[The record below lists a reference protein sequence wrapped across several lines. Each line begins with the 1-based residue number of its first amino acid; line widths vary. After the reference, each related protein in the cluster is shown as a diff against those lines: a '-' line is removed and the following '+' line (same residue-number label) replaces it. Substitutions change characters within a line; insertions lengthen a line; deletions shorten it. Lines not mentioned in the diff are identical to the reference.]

1 MTATRHDGSRLHWM
15 EPVTAGRSAGDFAER
30 TLGATRG
37 VALAT
42 AWPAAFAS
50 WVVLRPLGC
59 CPPLTVPAANAA
71 TRACR
76 AMLLTAL
83 DSHGWS
89 GGSARQRCRR
99 AGCRCARP
107 RRGGGAGSWWSP
119 RRSSGA
125 WLSAAGSAP
134 TSLAARQSTRINQ
147 PRSDQLD
154 TAIADA
160 TRVGGNRR
168 VGGGVLLA

>member
-59 CPPLTVPAANAA
+59 CPPLTVPMMAPVDGADVCNV
-71 TRACR
+71 R
-76 AMLLTAL
+76 
-83 DSHGWS
+83 
-89 GGSARQRCRR
+89 
-99 AGCRCARP
+99 RP
-107 RRGGGAGSWWSP
+107 RRQGAG
-119 RRSSGA
+119 RGLVRVA
-125 WLSAAGSAP
+125 
-134 TSLAARQSTRINQ
+134 AARGSRC
-147 PRSDQLD
+147 DEGL
-154 TAIADA
+154 
-160 TRVGGNRR
+160 
-168 VGGGVLLA
+168 